1 LLRAYLTVDAGEDEE
16 TSGEE
21 DDPDANSCPME
32 LECQGEDT
40 TVLTRRLGEVITAV
54 EKLKLE
60 GE

>member
-40 TVLTRRLGEVITAV
+40 TVLTGRLEEVITAV

>member
-1 LLRAYLTVDAGEDEE
+1 MLRAYLTIDAGEDEE

-21 DDPDANSCPME
+21 NDPEANSCPME
-32 LECQGEDT
+32 LECRGEDI
-40 TVLTRRLGEVITAV
+40 TVLAGRLGEVITAA

>member
-1 LLRAYLTVDAGEDEE
+1 LLRAYLTVDTGEDEE
-16 TSGEE
+16 TSVEE
-21 DDPDANSCPME
+21 NDPDAGSCPME

-40 TVLTRRLGEVITAV
+40 TVLTGRLGEVIGAV